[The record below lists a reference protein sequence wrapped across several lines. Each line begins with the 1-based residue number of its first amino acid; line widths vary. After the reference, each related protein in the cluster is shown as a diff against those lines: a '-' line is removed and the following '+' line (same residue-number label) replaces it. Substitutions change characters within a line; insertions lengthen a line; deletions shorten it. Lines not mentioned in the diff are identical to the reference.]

1 MAADTFT
8 FPDDFATN
16 PTAAVGPK
24 SLDGTPYLFRF
35 VPNARAYDGV
45 GTYLLDIRTADG
57 TPLDLGRKL
66 ILTGDLWA
74 SVKGD
79 DERLP
84 QGQLIVRRVEGEG
97 DPGLNDLGLTV
108 VVEYNEV
115 GG

>member
-1 MAADTFT
+1 MAIDAFT
-8 FPDDFATN
+8 FPEDFAAN

-35 VPNARAYDGV
+35 VPNARANDGV
-45 GTYLLDIRTADG
+45 GAYLLDIRTADG
-57 TPLDLGRKL
+57 TLLDLGRKV
-66 ILTGDLWA
+66 ILSDDLWA
-74 SVKGD
+74 NIKGD